1 MTISIC
7 VVDPTTLE
15 TELTECDPGQ
25 FDPVHPI
32 DTPVEDRFC
41 AGVAVESG
49 QVKVILLV
57 VIDAVHAPIVLYAP
71 TTFVELFGNS
81 FASAILTGEEA
92 VSRKSGEAGREL
104 LPPLTNAGALTL
116 VTLPEIVPTRLA
128 CGPTCPPDP
137 LA

>member
-15 TELTECDPGQ
+15 TELTECEPGQ
-25 FDPVHPI
+25 LVPVHPT
-32 DTPVEDRFC
+32 DTPVDDKFC
-41 AGVAVESG
+41 GGLAVESG

-57 VIDAVHAPIVLYAP
+57 VIDAVQAPIVLYAP
-71 TTFVELFGNS
+71 TTFVELLGNS
-81 FASAILTGEEA
+81 LAKAMLTGEDA
-92 VSRKSGEAGREL
+92 VSRKSGDAGSEFD
-104 LPPLTNAGALTL
+104 PPLTNAGADTL
-116 VTLPEIVPTRLA
+116 VTFPEIVPTKLA